1 MTRAVSLALLALGFM
16 GVVVGAYYGL
26 AVAPPDSMMGDVYRI
41 LYVHV
46 PSAWMAL
53 LAWTLNFLA
62 CVVYLFR
69 SSDGADAFAEATA
82 EIGVVFGLLCLVSG
96 SIWAKPTWGTFWTWD
111 PRLTSMAIIWFA
123 YAGYLALRR
132 FVDDREKRA
141 TFSAAVGILAAV
153 GVPIVYFSVKWW
165 NSIHQAQSNPQSVDS
180 PMAWVLR
187 LNGLAFLTLFVAFL
201 MLRFRIAKRSMR
213 ALSIP
218 PPVRRQ
224 PAEQALETP

>member
-1 MTRAVSLALLALGFM
+1 MAKLLSFLLLAAGFLGVAA
-16 GVVVGAYYGL
+16 GGYYGL
-26 AVAPPDSMMGDVYRI
+26 LVAPPDSMMGEVYRI

-53 LAWTLNFLA
+53 LAWTFNFIA

-69 SSDGADAFAEATA
+69 ASDTADAFAEATA
-82 EIGVVFGLLCLVSG
+82 EVGVVFGLMCLMSG
-96 SIWAKPTWGTFWTWD
+96 SIWAKPTWGTYWTWD

-180 PMAWVLR
+180 PMAFVLR
-187 LNGLAFLTLFVAFL
+187 INGIAFLLLFIAFL
-201 MLRFRIAKRSMR
+201 MIRYRVALREQASS
-213 ALSIP
+213 AIP
-218 PPVRRQ
+218 PPARHGV
-224 PAEQALETP
+224 PNGEGAA